1 MKTFT
6 KASLSLALVAA
17 FSGTPALAAPPP
29 NHAQSEIT
37 HLFDT
42 LEKSGCRFG
51 RNGSWYDGAK
61 ARSHLASK
69 YDYISART
77 TLDSA
82 EAFID
87 LAASRSSLSGQAYEV
102 DCPGAGVRPS
112 AQWLKEELGRY
123 RRQAS

>member
-1 MKTFT
+1 MTTLT
-6 KASLSLALVAA
+6 KASLLLALAAA
-17 FSGTPALAAPPP
+17 FSGAPAVAAPSP
-29 NHAQSEIT
+29 NQARGEIT
-37 HLFDT
+37 HLFDA

-69 YDYISART
+69 YDYLSARAT
-77 TLDSA
+77 VDSA
-82 EAFID
+82 EAFIE
-87 LAASRSSLSGQAYEV
+87 LAASRSSMSGQAYEV

>member
-1 MKTFT
+1 MTT
-6 KASLSLALVAA
+6 LAKAGLLLALAVAL
-17 FSGTPALAAPPP
+17 SGTPAEAAPPP
-29 NHAQSEIT
+29 SGAQGEVT
-37 HLFDT
+37 HLLDA

-69 YDYISART
+69 YDYLSARA

-87 LAASRSSLSGQAYEV
+87 LAASRSSSSGQAYEV
-102 DCPGAGVRPS
+102 DCPDAGVRPS

>member
-1 MKTFT
+1 M
-6 KASLSLALVAA
+6 AVAAA
-17 FSGTPALAAPPP
+17 FSAAPAVAAPVP
-29 NHAQSEIT
+29 GQARGEIT
-37 HLFDT
+37 HLFDA

-69 YDYISART
+69 YDYLSART

-82 EAFID
+82 EAFVD
-87 LAASRSSLSGQAYEV
+87 LAASRSSMSGQAYEV

>member
-1 MKTFT
+1 MTTLT
-6 KASLSLALVAA
+6 KAGLLLALAAA
-17 FSGTPALAAPPP
+17 FSGAPAVAAPPP
-29 NHAQSEIT
+29 SQAQGEIT
-37 HLFDT
+37 HLFDA

-69 YDYISART
+69 YDYLSARST
-77 TLDSA
+77 VDSA

-87 LAASRSSLSGQAYEV
+87 LAASRSSMSGQAYEV

-123 RRQAS
+123 RHQAS